1 MFSLPYSC
9 LREFN
14 FLNEVFSLSRN
25 FANLIPDSQL
35 LNCVEL
41 SKHKTL
47 IKSVEGFADDDL
59 FSEKDW
65 EILLAKLISSAYN
78 DKTIVWIIQIKKKF
92 SLTINQKCHKMN
104 WQLIVCFRWLLSWC
118 NVSIN
123 VYHRIKLWQM
133 KIHADQNIDK

>member
-1 MFSLPYSC
+1 MNNCFSAWQKQLLYVAKKYLSDKIFFLPYSC
-9 LREFN
+9 FCEFN

-59 FSEKDW
+59 FSEKD
-65 EILLAKLISSAYN
+65 
-78 DKTIVWIIQIKKKF
+78 
-92 SLTINQKCHKMN
+92 
-104 WQLIVCFRWLLSWC
+104 
-118 NVSIN
+118 
-123 VYHRIKLWQM
+123 
-133 KIHADQNIDK
+133 